1 MNAALFS
8 LLNCI
13 SATPIRTGEM
23 SATEVGYQ
31 SSSATDNLVAKPSK
45 KTAEFRI
52 VLPDQSVY
60 WFELPRNCTGQD
72 LVDQVH
78 IS

>member
-1 MNAALFS
+1 
-8 LLNCI
+8 
-13 SATPIRTGEM
+13 M

-31 SSSATDNLVAKPSK
+31 ASSATDNLVAKPSK

-60 WFELPRNCTGQD
+60 WFELQRNCTGQD
-72 LVDQVH
+72 LVDQVQYCWKLNVLQ
-78 IS
+78 

>member
-1 MNAALFS
+1 
-8 LLNCI
+8 
-13 SATPIRTGEM
+13 M
-23 SATEVGYQ
+23 SVTEVGYHTG
-31 SSSATDNLVAKPSK
+31 SATDNLVAKPSK

-72 LVDQVH
+72 LVDQVAVVK
-78 IS
+78 